1 MHDDLAAD
9 SPAPLPGPYPPSP
22 ASMAS
27 LPPSPPSAAFGLA
40 GLSAAEAG
48 WEAARIRRHLL
59 SLDNRQRLVDHVERH
74 PGIHLRQLARD
85 LGLAIGTTEHHLHL
99 LVRHGILER
108 HDQSG
113 HAAYFVQGTC
123 PATERRLLCVLRGD
137 TPRRLLRALAADPDL
152 DTAALSARL
161 GVSRSAVAHHIA
173 KLIEEGLVERLRVGR
188 GSLLQVR
195 DPAALS
201 QALAT
206 YDRQHPVAPWPGLK
220 GEPMPARAPPAKAP
234 APTPPSPIPSAPVPA
249 AAPPSF
255 PQTSEPVPGFV
266 RDPTNDCPPVSASL
280 PELAAEA
287 VRP

>member
-1 MHDDLAAD
+1 LA
-9 SPAPLPGPYPPSP
+9 S
-22 ASMAS
+22 AS
-27 LPPSPPSAAFGLA
+27 
-40 GLSAAEAG
+40 AEAG

-74 PGIHLRQLARD
+74 PGIHLRRLARD

-108 HDQSG
+108 HDQGG

-123 PATERRLLCVLRGD
+123 PVAERRLLCVLRGD

-152 DTAALSARL
+152 GTAALSVRL
-161 GVSRSAVAHHIA
+161 GVSRSAVAHHLA
-173 KLIEEGLVERLRVGR
+173 KLVGEGLVERLRVGR

-195 DPAALS
+195 DPAALA
-201 QALAT
+201 QALAA

-220 GEPMPARAPPAKAP
+220 AERAAPVPPASPPSLAP
-234 APTPPSPIPSAPVPA
+234 APASSPVAPLIQRSLPL
-249 AAPPSF
+249 P
-255 PQTSEPVPGFV
+255 SEPAPGLV
-266 RDPTNDCPPVSASL
+266 RDPSNDCPPVPAAL
-280 PELAAEA
+280 AELAAEA